1 MSAENMIK
9 SYLIDG
15 QVNMLDNTTLDLL
28 ESTLLTEDYTIE
40 PMKII
45 SRALSSIND
54 IVGLKMLSAKKD
66 MVVGGI
72 RKTVSNIN
80 RAIFDDTETGQ
91 QNPTTQAP
99 PKTKKEIDGYLR
111 KIYKWLATKI
121 EIDFATLKYLFN
133 KSYAFIVKALVGVGL
148 VAPIAVTMW
157 AGAAGAISVP
167 SALAIS
173 GVAIFLALMVVYLC
187 IINAIEISGDD
198 DKLNF
203 DGALTNIINGF
214 KKLFTSLKLRKGET
228 KFAMVS
234 AMLTGLLALFYTVV
248 PVQRL
253 MENVVKFTKFAA
265 KGLWNAAKTG
275 PVIRNWARAYA
286 KNRGVITKE
295 KEAELLAKGILGGEE
310 ATQAISQAGSELKS
324 GYEKTKGFMN
334 TNAPTI
340 GKKMNDV
347 ESTMLVSTEEWAKR
361 LTKFIKVV
369 VVPLIIFMTIIYLFA
384 ELVDQF
390 NLEKIRKGEES
401 ESEEEFI

>member
-1 MSAENMIK
+1 
-9 SYLIDG
+9 
-15 QVNMLDNTTLDLL
+15 
-28 ESTLLTEDYTIE
+28 
-40 PMKII
+40 
-45 SRALSSIND
+45 
-54 IVGLKMLSAKKD
+54 
-66 MVVGGI
+66 
-72 RKTVSNIN
+72 
-80 RAIFDDTETGQ
+80 
-91 QNPTTQAP
+91 
-99 PKTKKEIDGYLR
+99 
-111 KIYKWLATKI
+111 
-121 EIDFATLKYLFN
+121 
-133 KSYAFIVKALVGVGL
+133 
-148 VAPIAVTMW
+148 
-157 AGAAGAISVP
+157 
-167 SALAIS
+167 
-173 GVAIFLALMVVYLC
+173 MVVYLC